1 MRNLIF
7 HISSLIY
14 KVLCLIP
21 VKENRVVLECDY
33 GKGFYDNLLSIYKE
47 IKKQNLNLHI
57 IIPLNKGVTI
67 NLEECEMVTIVRTR
81 SLKQLYYLATSK
93 YWITN
98 NHYYHF
104 LTKRSE
110 TIMIN
115 TWHALGAFKKFALHS
130 AKTDEDVKRFKK
142 DGENIDYLLVSS
154 KELKDIYS
162 EALNVPKDK
171 ILSMGI
177 PRTDELFNE
186 SLKEEL
192 KKSFLE
198 KYPFV
203 KDKKLILYAPTFRDH
218 EKIKFNMKLDLELL
232 KRTFGE
238 EYKILLKLHPIIRNK
253 YVVPE
258 NLKDFVIDVRDENIN
273 TLMIS
278 SDILITDYS
287 SVVFEYTL
295 LEKPSIFFAYDF
307 HKYNEELRGFYFPY
321 EEFIP
326 GPMVKTTEEIV
337 EVIKNN
343 SFDMDKIEEF
353 SKKFCEFTDGKAS
366 ERFVKK
372 FLQG

>member
-7 HISSLIY
+7 HISSFIY

-33 GKGFYDNLLSIYKE
+33 GKGFYDNILSIYKE

-57 IIPLNKGVTI
+57 IIPLNKGVAI
-67 NLEECEMVTIVRTR
+67 NLEKSHMVTIVRTR
-81 SLKQLYYLATSK
+81 SLRQLYYLATSK

-104 LTKRSE
+104 LAKRSE
-110 TIMIN
+110 TTMIN

-186 SLKEEL
+186 RLKEEL

-198 KYPFV
+198 KYSFV

-238 EYKILLKLHPIIRNK
+238 E
-253 YVVPE
+253 
-258 NLKDFVIDVRDENIN
+258 
-273 TLMIS
+273 IS
-278 SDILITDYS
+278 MWC
-287 SVVFEYTL
+287 
-295 LEKPSIFFAYDF
+295 
-307 HKYNEELRGFYFPY
+307 LR
-321 EEFIP
+321 
-326 GPMVKTTEEIV
+326 
-337 EVIKNN
+337 
-343 SFDMDKIEEF
+343 S
-353 SKKFCEFTDGKAS
+353 
-366 ERFVKK
+366 
-372 FLQG
+372 

>member
-47 IKKQNLNLHI
+47 IKKQNLDLHI
-57 IIPLNKGVTI
+57 IIPLNKGVAI

-104 LTKRSE
+104 LTKRRE

-192 KKSFLE
+192 KKNFLE
-198 KYPFV
+198 KYSFV

-238 EYKILLKLHPIIRNK
+238 EYRILLKLHPIIRNK

-258 NLKDFVIDVRDENIN
+258 ELKDFVIDVRDENIN

-295 LEKPSIFFAYDF
+295 LKKPIIFFAYDF

-343 SFDMDKIEEF
+343 SFDMNKVEEF
-353 SKKFCEFTDGKAS
+353 SKRFCEFTDGKAS

-372 FLQG
+372 FLQR

>member
-7 HISSLIY
+7 HISSFIY

-21 VKENRVVLECDY
+21 VKENRIVLECDY
-33 GKGFYDNLLSIYKE
+33 GKGFYDNILSIYKE

-67 NLEECEMVTIVRTR
+67 NLEKSEMVTIVRTR
-81 SLKQLYYLATSK
+81 SLRQLYYLATSK

-104 LTKRSE
+104 LVKRSE
-110 TIMIN
+110 TTMIN

-130 AKTDEDVKRFKK
+130 AKTDEDVKRFNA
-142 DGENIDYLLVSS
+142 DGKNIDYLLVSS

-186 SLKEEL
+186 SLKEDL
-192 KKSFLE
+192 KKSFLK

-203 KDKKLILYAPTFRDH
+203 KGKKLILYAPTFRDH
-218 EKIKFNMKLDLELL
+218 EKIQFNMKLDLELL
-232 KRTFGE
+232 KNTFGE

-258 NLKDFVIDVRDENIN
+258 KLKDFVIDVRDENIN

-278 SDILITDYS
+278 SDMLITDYS
-287 SVVFEYTL
+287 SVVFEYSL
-295 LEKPSIFFAYDF
+295 LKKPIIFFAYDF

-337 EVIKNN
+337 AVIKDH
-343 SFDMDKIEEF
+343 SFDMNKIEEF

-366 ERFVKK
+366 ERFVNK
-372 FLQG
+372 FLQR